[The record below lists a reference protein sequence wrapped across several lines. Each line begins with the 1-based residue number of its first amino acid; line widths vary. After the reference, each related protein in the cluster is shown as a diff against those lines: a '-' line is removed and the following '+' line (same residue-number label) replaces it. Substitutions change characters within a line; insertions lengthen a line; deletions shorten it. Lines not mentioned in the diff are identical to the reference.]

1 MNHNTLS
8 AELQTHLKRVE
19 SEASNLQKALLSH
32 DSDRILEAVTRQ
44 RIALDDIQA
53 YIRENQASM
62 RFTPTEKKRVLQP
75 MMHRIR
81 RVLTMNERM
90 ARTLLGV
97 IDKTLSNLAIG
108 TRNTANVY
116 NGYGRVAGM
125 AAPILINAQG

>member
-1 MNHNTLS
+1 MNNNTVS
-8 AELQTHLKRVE
+8 TELKDYLKMVE
-19 SEASNLQKALLSH
+19 SEASNLQKALLSR
-32 DSDRILEAVTRQ
+32 DSALILDAVTRQ
-44 RIALDDIQA
+44 RIALDQIQS
-53 YIRENQASM
+53 YISENQSIM
-62 RFTPTEKKRVLQP
+62 FFSPTEKKHVLQP
-75 MMHRIR
+75 IMHRIR

-108 TRNTANVY
+108 TKNTANVY